1 VHRVFTLAAQVLSEI
16 SSPLVRLRAMVSE
29 QPLTLV
35 GFTLKTNEHLPLAQ
49 LHFEVAKCELSSD
62 FLAKASKHVTDC
74 INQDYGEIDEKRVIE
89 PEKTLDEPEFFPVVR
104 EPTLEVSERSG
115 GGGGGRKDNRPHP
128 PADRFI

>member
-1 VHRVFTLAAQVLSEI
+1 
-16 SSPLVRLRAMVSE
+16 MVSE

-115 GGGGGRKDNRPHP
+115 GGGGGAADERTRANARRRKLLLWMPTTTSCAR
-128 PADRFI
+128 